1 MGQNDNKG
9 NVKETRYV
17 GVRENLAYGFANA
30 GQVFGYNLVAGGYL
44 SLFFTKVFGIPEKA
58 VATMIIV
65 LGIWDTINDPLMGGL
80 IDKTRTR
87 YGKLRP
93 YLLIVPIPLAIA
105 TIMLFA
111 GPEILADAKSTT
123 VKIIYM
129 YISYFIWELFYT
141 LGDVPFWGMS
151 SAISPSPSDR
161 TRAISTARLVSGILG
176 GLSTTFLVVM
186 MDLSNNGVWG
196 ITLSQDFLILAVI
209 AAFMLVTLFSLAGR
223 KTRERVVSTVK
234 EPSVIEGFKV
244 MFRNK
249 PLMLIIIGNV
259 LGALTGLAGV
269 FQTYY
274 YSEVLNLN
282 SAVLWIN
289 LPGTIFGFLTYLLIP
304 KLKKRFD
311 NRQIVLLNIICRFAV
326 STIVFVAGL
335 KFYNSNVI
343 VISVLL
349 MLQNFV
355 FSFFSTINM
364 VIPTEMIGDT
374 VDYMEWKTGERNEGV
389 SFSVLTFVGKLTGS
403 ISTSLGT
410 ALLPVIG
417 LSFPKNAAGEQIT
430 VKGDHTDLYIWAL
443 FTIVPYAL
451 GLLSMIPYLF
461 YSLTGEKLD
470 KIRADMKVRREQ
482 ISKEVS
488 GGAENEG

>member
-1 MGQNDNKG
+1 MSDSG
-9 NVKETRYV
+9 KEVRYV
-17 GVRENLAYGFANA
+17 SVRENLAYGFANA

-44 SLFFTKVFGIPEKA
+44 SLFFTKVFGIPEEA
-58 VATMIIV
+58 VATMILV
-65 LGIWDTINDPLMGGL
+65 LGIWDTVNDPIMGGI
-80 IDKTRTR
+80 IDRTRTR

-111 GPEILADAKSTT
+111 GPEILADTKST
-123 VKIIYM
+123 VIKIVYM
-129 YISYFIWELFYT
+129 YISYFIWEFFYT

-151 SAISPSPSDR
+151 TAISPSPSDR
-161 TRAISTARLVSGILG
+161 TRAISSARFISSILG
-176 GLSTTFLVVM
+176 GLSTTILVVM
-186 MDLSNNGVWG
+186 MDLSNSGAWG
-196 ITLSQDFLILAVI
+196 LTLSQDFLILAVV
-209 AAFMLVTLFSLAGR
+209 AAVMILGLFSLAGR
-223 KTRERVVSTVK
+223 KTKERVVQSVK
-234 EPSVIEGFKV
+234 EPSVLEGFKV
-244 MFRNK
+244 MFKNK

-259 LGALTGLAGV
+259 IGALSGLAGV

-304 KLKKRFD
+304 KVKKKLD
-311 NRQIVLLNIICRFAV
+311 NRQIVMLNLVCRFV
-326 STIVFVAGL
+326 VGTLVFVLGL
-335 KFYNSNVI
+335 KFYNTNI
-343 VISVLL
+343 LVISILL
-349 MLQNFV
+349 MIQNFV
-355 FSFFSTINM
+355 FSFFNTINM

-403 ISTSLGT
+403 VSTSLGT

-417 LSFPKNAAGEQIT
+417 LTFTTNQAGESVT
-430 VKGDHTDLYIWAL
+430 MKGEHTDLFVWAL
-443 FTIVPYAL
+443 FTCIPYLL
-451 GLLSMIPYLF
+451 GLLSIIPYLF
-461 YSLTGEKLD
+461 YDLTGKKLE

-482 ISKEVS
+482 LSKEVS
-488 GGAENEG
+488 GGNANE